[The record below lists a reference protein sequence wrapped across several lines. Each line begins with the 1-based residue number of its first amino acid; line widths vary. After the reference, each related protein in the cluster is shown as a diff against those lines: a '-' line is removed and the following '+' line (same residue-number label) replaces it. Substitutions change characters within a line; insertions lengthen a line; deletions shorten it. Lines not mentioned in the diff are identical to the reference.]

1 MICKCGHDESQH
13 GPAGYHRLCAYCLCN
28 RFQPTEQAEDERL
41 REALHKKLDRV
52 LGFFNRHDPEEHRY
66 VTEGGARAIV
76 VGVLA
81 ALATQEPTAQKR
93 TGRPVSSGGTT
104 LDDLLREHCDAMKE
118 HYGAMS
124 IAYNAACE
132 VREAATDYTPQWHER
147 DESEGDGRGYVAGI
161 TKTEFPDEPPAVEQP
176 EPMAYP
182 DDITT
187 RWLEYISSV
196 KHTAR
201 AKGEKS
207 PIHHLTS
214 VESILQWWEE
224 DIRPTLFT
232 HPPVRKARDE
242 PA

>member
-93 TGRPVSSGGTT
+93 TGRPVSSGEPT

-147 DESEGDGRGYVAGI
+147 DESRA
-161 TKTEFPDEPPAVEQP
+161 TPSEP
-176 EPMAYP
+176 
-182 DDITT
+182 
-187 RWLEYISSV
+187 
-196 KHTAR
+196 
-201 AKGEKS
+201 GEKGARE
-207 PIHHLTS
+207 LL
-214 VESILQWWEE
+214 ER
-224 DIRPTLFT
+224 IRDSTTDEGAVL
-232 HPPVRKARDE
+232 RIIARDFLASQAQAQE
-242 PA
+242 EQDEV